1 MPANT
6 PLRQRIIDSALTLF
20 AKDGYDST
28 SVQNIC
34 QMAGVSKG
42 AFYHHFASKQAL
54 FLNMMDDWT
63 HKLVEVA
70 SGAVAPGMAVP
81 EAFLAMNAHLAEVF
95 KAAPTG
101 FPILVDFWRQAALRD
116 ETWEKAFAPYHDFLK
131 FFEGLIRQGI
141 AEGSLRAEIDAKQ
154 TSYLLVA
161 FYMGFL
167 LQAALYRDSLNWTE
181 LSGYGLRQIF
191 AGLGSVK

>member
-1 MPANT
+1 MNLERT
-6 PLRQRIIDSALTLF
+6 LNIIF
-20 AKDGYDST
+20 
-28 SVQNIC
+28 QWCI
-34 QMAGVSKG
+34 
-42 AFYHHFASKQAL
+42 
-54 FLNMMDDWT
+54 
-63 HKLVEVA
+63 
-70 SGAVAPGMAVP
+70 APPQV
-81 EAFLAMNAHLAEVF
+81 
-95 KAAPTG
+95 
-101 FPILVDFWRQAALRD
+101 WR
-116 ETWEKAFAPYHDFLK
+116 ENDFLK

-161 FYMGFL
+161 FYMGFM